1 MRLIFF
7 LQFFSVKSPF
17 FTDPPRQTT
26 PMHPADPRTLGAT
39 LTEGGC
45 NFAIWSN
52 AADAVELC
60 LFNEVNGKLVETRF
74 ALSHRNGPIWHGYLA
89 GVRAGQR
96 YGYRIYGPWQPE
108 YGTRFNAAKLLI
120 DPYTHHLDGE
130 VQYVP
135 EIYSHVT
142 EDGSG
147 AGDTNVRDDRDSAG
161 FVPYSVVTDH
171 PTREIH
177 RPLTSWTSTVIYEA
191 HVQGLTAKNTR
202 IPENERG
209 TYKALGHES
218 TIAHLQHLGV
228 TALELLPIHSY
239 VTEPAI
245 WHRGRKNHWGYNAI
259 AFSAPHAEY
268 ASTDDPV
275 TELQWSVDRLHEAGI
290 EVYLDVVYN
299 HTAEGGVGGP
309 TLSFKGIDNKAWYR
323 QDNNGHYVDVT
334 GCGNTLAASNPHA
347 VRHIIDSLRW
357 WVEVV
362 GVDGFRF
369 DLATALY
376 TSNSAFNS
384 SLMSAIEADSVLRN
398 FKMIAE
404 PWDISRY
411 SLGDFPHPW
420 REWNDRY
427 RDSVRQFWLG
437 DLARGFGEGV
447 SDLASGISG
456 SSDVFY
462 YRGPT
467 SSINFVT
474 AHDGFSLADL
484 VMYSQKHNEPNQED
498 NRDGSNDNRTWNLG
512 VEGPTTDP
520 VINKLRH
527 SLKKSIMTTLMLSAG
542 VPMITMGDEI
552 SRTQNGSNNG
562 YSMPREMFPGIPD
575 SPETFMGG
583 WANKWDLTE
592 DEIDMREAVA
602 ELARIRKTYLADIAA
617 EFFTGRVD
625 LGTQRKDIAWF
636 SLGGREMTDE
646 HWGDGDKRS
655 LTVFI
660 DAGPDRGLLLLLN
673 SSTEETLFTL
683 PDSKWGTS
691 YRRIFDAASPV
702 TLHEP
707 QIQLPEVKVTV
718 APHCAQVWL
727 VTRH

>member
-1 MRLIFF
+1 
-7 LQFFSVKSPF
+7 
-17 FTDPPRQTT
+17 
-26 PMHPADPRTLGAT
+26 MHPADPRTLGAT

-96 YGYRIYGPWQPE
+96 YGYRIYGAWQPE
-108 YGTRFNAAKLLI
+108 YGSRFNAAKLLI
-120 DPYTHHLDGE
+120 DPYTHRLDGNLT
-130 VQYVP
+130 YAP
-135 EIYSHVT
+135 EIYSHVS
-142 EDGSG
+142 EDAIGT
-147 AGDTNVRDDRDSAG
+147 GDSDVRDNRDSAG
-161 FVPYSVVTDH
+161 FVPYSVVTDYQ
-171 PTREIH
+171 PREIH

-191 HVQGLTAKNTR
+191 HVQGLTAKNDR
-202 IPENERG
+202 IPQEERG

-228 TALELLPIHSY
+228 TAVELLPIHSY
-239 VTEPAI
+239 ATEPTI
-245 WHRGRKNHWGYNAI
+245 WARGRKNHWGYNAI
-259 AFSAPHAEY
+259 AFSAPHSEY
-268 ASTDDPV
+268 AATQDPV
-275 TELQWSVDRLHEAGI
+275 LELQESVDRLHEAGI
-290 EVYLDVVYN
+290 EIYLDVVYN
-299 HTAEGGVGGP
+299 HTAEGGVSGP
-309 TLSFKGIDNKAWYR
+309 TLSFKGIDNKSWYR
-323 QDNNGHYVDVT
+323 QDANGNYIDVT
-334 GCGNTLAASNPHA
+334 GCGNTLAASSPHG

-357 WVEVV
+357 WVEVI

-376 TSNSAFNS
+376 TSHSAFNS
-384 SLMSAIEADSVLRN
+384 SLMAAIESDSVLRN
-398 FKMIAE
+398 FKMIVE

-411 SLGDFPHPW
+411 SLGDFPHPL

-437 DLARGFGEGV
+437 DLARGYGEGV
-447 SDLASGISG
+447 SDLASSISG

-467 SSINFVT
+467 SSINFIS
-474 AHDGFSLADL
+474 AHDGFTLADL
-484 VMYSQKHNEPNQED
+484 VMYSAKRNEANQED
-498 NRDGSNDNRTWNLG
+498 NRDGSHENRSWNLG
-512 VEGPTTDP
+512 YEGPTDDP
-520 VINKLRH
+520 VINTRRH

-542 VPMITMGDEI
+542 VPMITMGDEN
-552 SRTQNGSNNG
+552 SRSQAGSNNS
-562 YSMPREMFPGIPD
+562 YSMPKDMHIGIAD

-583 WANKWDLTE
+583 WANKWELN
-592 DEIDMREAVA
+592 DEELDMREAVA
-602 ELARIRKTYLADIAA
+602 ELSRIRKTYLADVAA

-636 SLGGREMTDE
+636 SLGGHEMTDD
-646 HWGDGDKRS
+646 HWEDGDKRS

-673 SSTEETLFTL
+673 SATEETLFTL
-683 PDSKWGTS
+683 PDNHWGS
-691 YRRIFDAASPV
+691 SFRRIFDAASPV
-702 TLHEP
+702 TMHEP
-707 QIQLPEVKVTV
+707 QIQLPEAKVLV

-727 VTRH
+727 VTRS

>member
-1 MRLIFF
+1 
-7 LQFFSVKSPF
+7 
-17 FTDPPRQTT
+17 
-26 PMHPADPRTLGAT
+26 MHPADPRTLGAT
-39 LTEGGC
+39 LTEEGC

-52 AADAVELC
+52 AADAIELC

-96 YGYRIYGPWQPE
+96 YGYRVYGPWQPE
-108 YGTRFNAAKLLI
+108 YGTRFNAAKLSI
-120 DPYTHHLDGE
+120 DPYTHRLDGQL
-130 VQYVP
+130 QYVP
-135 EIYSHVT
+135 EIYAHVAT
-142 EDGSG
+142 NGTGDGDLSQ
-147 AGDTNVRDDRDSAG
+147 RDNRDSAG
-161 FVPYSVVTDH
+161 FVPYSVVTH
-171 PTREIH
+171 HSQREVT

-202 IPENERG
+202 IPKEERG
-209 TYKALGHES
+209 TYKALGHPS

-239 VTEPAI
+239 LTEPGI
-245 WHRGRKNHWGYNAI
+245 WNRGRKNHWGYNAI
-259 AFSAPHAEY
+259 AFSAPHSEY
-268 ASTDDPV
+268 AATDDPI
-275 TELQWSVDRLHEAGI
+275 TELQQSVDQLHLAGI

-323 QDNNGHYVDVT
+323 QDNNGNYRDVT

-357 WVEVV
+357 WVEVI

-376 TSNSAFNS
+376 TSPTAFNS
-384 SLMSAIEADSVLRN
+384 SLMSAIESDSVLRN

-456 SSDVFY
+456 SSDIFY

-474 AHDGFSLADL
+474 AHDGFTLADL
-484 VMYSQKHNEPNQED
+484 VMYSEKHNEANQEE
-498 NRDGSNDNRTWNLG
+498 NRDGSHENRSWNLG
-512 VEGPTTDP
+512 VEGPTNNP
-520 VINKLRH
+520 IINKYRH
-527 SLKKSIMTTLMLSAG
+527 SLKKSMMATLMLSAG

-552 SRTQNGSNNG
+552 SRTQNGSNNT
-562 YSMPREMFPGIPD
+562 YSMPRDMSIDIAD

-583 WANKWDLTE
+583 WANKWDLKD

-602 ELARIRKTYLADIAA
+602 ELSRIRKTYLADIAA

-636 SLGGREMTDE
+636 SLGGHEMTDE
-646 HWGDGDKRS
+646 HWGDGEKRS

-683 PDSKWGTS
+683 PDSTWGSS
-691 YRRIFDAASPV
+691 YRRIFNAASPV

-707 QIQLPEVKVTV
+707 QIQQPSVKVSV

-727 VTRH
+727 VTRQ

>member
-1 MRLIFF
+1 
-7 LQFFSVKSPF
+7 
-17 FTDPPRQTT
+17 
-26 PMHPADPRTLGAT
+26 MHPADPRTLGAT

-96 YGYRIYGPWQPE
+96 YGYRIYGAWQPE
-108 YGTRFNAAKLLI
+108 YGSRFNAAKLLI
-120 DPYTHHLDGE
+120 DPYTHRLDGE
-130 VQYVP
+130 LTYAP
-135 EIYSHVT
+135 EIYSHVA
-142 EDGSG
+142 EDGIG
-147 AGDTNVRDDRDSAG
+147 NGDTSARDNRDSAG
-161 FVPYSVVTDH
+161 FVPYSVVTDYQ
-171 PTREIH
+171 PREIH

-191 HVQGLTAKNTR
+191 HVQGLTAKNER
-202 IPENERG
+202 IPLEERG
-209 TYKALGHES
+209 TYKALGHPS

-228 TALELLPIHSY
+228 TAIELLPIHSY
-239 VTEPAI
+239 ITEPTI
-245 WHRGRKNHWGYNAI
+245 WARGRKNHWGYNAI
-259 AFSAPHAEY
+259 AFSAPHSEY
-268 ASTDDPV
+268 AATSDPV
-275 TELQWSVDRLHEAGI
+275 RELQDSVDRLHEAGI
-290 EVYLDVVYN
+290 EIYLDVVYN

-309 TLSFKGIDNKAWYR
+309 TLSFRGIDNKAWYR
-323 QDNNGHYVDVT
+323 QDAQGNYIDVT

-357 WVEVV
+357 WVEVI

-376 TSNSAFNS
+376 TSHTAFNS
-384 SLMSAIEADSVLRN
+384 SLMSAIESDSVLRN
-398 FKMIAE
+398 FKMIVE

-411 SLGDFPHPW
+411 SLGDFPHPL

-437 DLARGFGEGV
+437 DLARGYGEGV
-447 SDLASGISG
+447 SDLASSISG

-467 SSINFVT
+467 SSINFIS
-474 AHDGFSLADL
+474 AHDGFTLADL
-484 VMYSQKHNEPNQED
+484 VMYSAKRNEANQED
-498 NRDGSNDNRTWNLG
+498 NRDGSNENRSWNLG
-512 VEGPTTDP
+512 HEGPTDDP
-520 VINKLRH
+520 EISAHRH
-527 SLKKSIMTTLMLSAG
+527 SLKKSIMATLLLSAG

-552 SRTQNGSNNG
+552 SRTQAGSNNT
-562 YSMPREMFPGIPD
+562 YSMPKDMHTGIAD

-583 WANKWDLTE
+583 WANKWELS
-592 DEIDMREAVA
+592 DEELDMREAVA
-602 ELARIRKTYLADIAA
+602 ELSRIRKTYLADVAA

-636 SLGGREMTDE
+636 SLGGHEMTDD
-646 HWGDGDKRS
+646 HWEDGDKRS

-673 SSTEETLFTL
+673 SSTDETLFAL
-683 PDSKWGTS
+683 PDSHWGS
-691 YRRIFDAASPV
+691 SFRRIFDAASPV
-702 TLHEP
+702 TMHEP
-707 QIQLPEVKVTV
+707 QIQLPEAKVLV

-727 VTRH
+727 VTRS

>member
-1 MRLIFF
+1 
-7 LQFFSVKSPF
+7 
-17 FTDPPRQTT
+17 
-26 PMHPADPRTLGAT
+26 MHPADPRTLGAT

-96 YGYRIYGPWQPE
+96 YGYRIYGAWQPE
-108 YGTRFNAAKLLI
+108 YGSRFNAAKLLI
-120 DPYTHHLDGE
+120 DPYTHLLDGNLT
-130 VQYVP
+130 YAP
-135 EIYSHVT
+135 EIYSHVS
-142 EDGSG
+142 EDAIGT
-147 AGDTNVRDDRDSAG
+147 GDSDVRDNRDSAG
-161 FVPYSVVTDH
+161 FVPYSVVTDYQ
-171 PTREIH
+171 PREIH

-191 HVQGLTAKNTR
+191 HVQGLTAKNNQ
-202 IPENERG
+202 IPEKERG

-228 TALELLPIHSY
+228 TAVELLPIHSY
-239 VTEPAI
+239 ATEPTI
-245 WHRGRKNHWGYNAI
+245 WARGRKNHWGYNAI
-259 AFSAPHAEY
+259 AFSAPHSEY
-268 ASTDDPV
+268 AATDDPIR
-275 TELQWSVDRLHEAGI
+275 ELQESVDRLHEAGI
-290 EVYLDVVYN
+290 EIYLDVVYN
-299 HTAEGGVGGP
+299 HTAEGGVAGP

-323 QDNNGHYVDVT
+323 QDANGNYIDVT
-334 GCGNTLAASNPHA
+334 GCGNTLAASSPHG

-357 WVEVV
+357 WVEVI

-376 TSNSAFNS
+376 TSHSAFNS
-384 SLMSAIEADSVLRN
+384 SLMAAIESDSVLRN
-398 FKMIAE
+398 FKMIVE

-411 SLGDFPHPW
+411 SLGDFPHPL

-437 DLARGFGEGV
+437 DLARGYGEGV
-447 SDLASGISG
+447 SDLASSISG

-467 SSINFVT
+467 SSINFIS
-474 AHDGFSLADL
+474 AHDGFTLADL
-484 VMYSQKHNEPNQED
+484 VMYSAKRNEANQED
-498 NRDGSNDNRTWNLG
+498 NRDGSHENRSWNLG
-512 VEGPTTDP
+512 HEGSTDDP
-520 VINKLRH
+520 VINARRH

-552 SRTQNGSNNG
+552 SRTQAGSNNS
-562 YSMPREMFPGIPD
+562 YSMPKDMHIGIAD

-583 WANKWDLTE
+583 WANKWELN
-592 DEIDMREAVA
+592 DEELDMREAVA
-602 ELARIRKTYLADIAA
+602 ELSRIRKTYLADVAA

-636 SLGGREMTDE
+636 SLGGHEMTDD
-646 HWGDGDKRS
+646 HWEDGDKRS

-673 SSTEETLFTL
+673 SATEETLFTL
-683 PDSKWGTS
+683 PDNHWGS
-691 YRRIFDAASPV
+691 SFRRIFDAASTV
-702 TLHEP
+702 TMHEP
-707 QIQLPEVKVTV
+707 QIQLPEAKVLV

-727 VTRH
+727 VTRS

>member
-1 MRLIFF
+1 
-7 LQFFSVKSPF
+7 
-17 FTDPPRQTT
+17 
-26 PMHPADPRTLGAT
+26 MHPADPRTLGAT

-96 YGYRIYGPWQPE
+96 YGYRVYGAWQPE
-108 YGTRFNAAKLLI
+108 YGSRFNAAKLLI
-120 DPYTHHLDGE
+120 DPYTHRLDGNLT
-130 VQYVP
+130 YAP
-135 EIYSHVT
+135 EIYSHVAQDAIGT
-142 EDGSG
+142 
-147 AGDTNVRDDRDSAG
+147 GDSNLRDNRDSAG
-161 FVPYSVVTDH
+161 FVPYSVVTDYQ
-171 PTREIH
+171 PREIH

-191 HVQGLTAKNTR
+191 HVQGLTAKNER
-202 IPENERG
+202 IPKDERG

-228 TALELLPIHSY
+228 TAVELLPIHSY
-239 VTEPAI
+239 ATEPTI
-245 WHRGRKNHWGYNAI
+245 WARGRKNHWGYNAI
-259 AFSAPHAEY
+259 AFSAPHSEY
-268 ASTDDPV
+268 AATQDPV
-275 TELQWSVDRLHEAGI
+275 LELQESIDCLHEAGI
-290 EVYLDVVYN
+290 EIYLDVVYN
-299 HTAEGGVGGP
+299 HTAEGGVSGP

-323 QDNNGHYVDVT
+323 QDANGNYIDVT
-334 GCGNTLAASNPHA
+334 GCGNTLAASSPHG

-357 WVEVV
+357 WVEVI

-376 TSNSAFNS
+376 TSHSAFNS
-384 SLMSAIEADSVLRN
+384 SLMAAIESDSVLRN
-398 FKMIAE
+398 FKMIVE

-411 SLGDFPHPW
+411 SLGDFPHPL

-437 DLARGFGEGV
+437 DLARGYGEGV
-447 SDLASGISG
+447 SDLASSISG

-467 SSINFVT
+467 SSINFIS
-474 AHDGFSLADL
+474 AHDGFTLADL
-484 VMYSQKHNEPNQED
+484 VMYSAKRNEANQED
-498 NRDGSNDNRTWNLG
+498 NRDGSHENRSWNLG
-512 VEGPTTDP
+512 HEGPTDDP
-520 VINKLRH
+520 VINAHRH

-552 SRTQNGSNNG
+552 SRSQAGSNNS
-562 YSMPREMFPGIPD
+562 YSMPRDMHIGIAD

-583 WANKWDLTE
+583 WANKWELSE
-592 DEIDMREAVA
+592 EELDMREAVA
-602 ELARIRKTYLADIAA
+602 ELSRIRKTYLADVAA
-617 EFFTGRVD
+617 DFFTGRVD

-636 SLGGREMTDE
+636 SLGGHEMTDD
-646 HWGDGDKRS
+646 HWEDGDKRS

-673 SSTEETLFTL
+673 SATEETLFTL
-683 PDSKWGTS
+683 PDSHWGS
-691 YRRIFDAASPV
+691 SFRRIFDAASPV
-702 TLHEP
+702 TMHEP
-707 QIQLPEVKVTV
+707 QIQMPEAKVLV

-727 VTRH
+727 VTRS

>member
-1 MRLIFF
+1 
-7 LQFFSVKSPF
+7 
-17 FTDPPRQTT
+17 
-26 PMHPADPRTLGAT
+26 MHPADPRTLGAT

-45 NFAIWSN
+45 NFAIWSI

-96 YGYRIYGPWQPE
+96 YGYRVYGSWQPE
-108 YGTRFNAAKLLI
+108 YGSRFNAAKLLI
-120 DPYTHHLDGE
+120 DPYTHRLDGNLT
-130 VQYVP
+130 YTP
-135 EIYSHVT
+135 EIYSHVAQDAIGT
-142 EDGSG
+142 
-147 AGDTNVRDDRDSAG
+147 GDSDVRDNRDSAG
-161 FVPYSVVTDH
+161 FVPYSVVTDYQ
-171 PTREIH
+171 PREIH

-191 HVQGLTAKNTR
+191 HVQGLTAKNDR
-202 IPENERG
+202 IPEEERG

-228 TALELLPIHSY
+228 TAVELLPIHSY
-239 VTEPAI
+239 ATEPTI
-245 WHRGRKNHWGYNAI
+245 WARGRKNHWGYNAI
-259 AFSAPHAEY
+259 AFSAPHSEY
-268 ASTDDPV
+268 AATDDPIG
-275 TELQWSVDRLHEAGI
+275 ELQESVDRLHEAGI
-290 EVYLDVVYN
+290 EIYLDVVYN
-299 HTAEGGVGGP
+299 HTAEGGVSGP
-309 TLSFKGIDNKAWYR
+309 TLSFKGIDNKSWYR
-323 QDNNGHYVDVT
+323 QDANGNYIDVT
-334 GCGNTLAASNPHA
+334 GCGNTLAASSPHG

-357 WVEVV
+357 WVEVI

-376 TSNSAFNS
+376 TSHSAFNS
-384 SLMSAIEADSVLRN
+384 SLMAAIESDSVLRN
-398 FKMIAE
+398 FKMIVE

-411 SLGDFPHPW
+411 SLGDFPHPL

-437 DLARGFGEGV
+437 DLARGYGEGV
-447 SDLASGISG
+447 SDLASSISG

-467 SSINFVT
+467 SSINFIS
-474 AHDGFSLADL
+474 AHDGFTLADL
-484 VMYSQKHNEPNQED
+484 VMYSAKRNEANQED
-498 NRDGSNDNRTWNLG
+498 NRDGSHENRSWNLG
-512 VEGPTTDP
+512 HEGPTNDP
-520 VINKLRH
+520 VINAHRH

-552 SRTQNGSNNG
+552 SRSQAGSNNS
-562 YSMPREMFPGIPD
+562 YSMPKDMHVGIAD

-583 WANKWDLTE
+583 WANKWELN
-592 DEIDMREAVA
+592 DEELDMREVVA
-602 ELARIRKTYLADIAA
+602 ELSRIRKTYLADVAA

-636 SLGGREMTDE
+636 SLGGHEMTDD
-646 HWGDGDKRS
+646 HWEDGDKRS

-673 SSTEETLFTL
+673 SATEETLFTL
-683 PDSKWGTS
+683 PDSHWGS
-691 YRRIFDAASPV
+691 SFRRIFDAASPV
-702 TLHEP
+702 TMHEP
-707 QIQLPEVKVTV
+707 QIQLPEAKVLV

-727 VTRH
+727 VTRS

>member
-1 MRLIFF
+1 
-7 LQFFSVKSPF
+7 
-17 FTDPPRQTT
+17 
-26 PMHPADPRTLGAT
+26 MHPADPRTLGAT

-74 ALSHRNGPIWHGYLA
+74 ALSHRNGPVWHGYLA

-96 YGYRIYGPWQPE
+96 YGYRVYGAWQPE
-108 YGTRFNAAKLLI
+108 YGSRFNAAKLLI
-120 DPYTHHLDGE
+120 DPYAHRLDGNLT
-130 VQYVP
+130 YAP
-135 EIYSHVT
+135 EIYSHVA
-142 EDGSG
+142 EDAIGT
-147 AGDTNVRDDRDSAG
+147 GDSDVRDNRDSAG
-161 FVPYSVVTDH
+161 FVPYSVVTDYQ
-171 PTREIH
+171 PREIH

-191 HVQGLTAKNTR
+191 HVQGLTAKNNQ
-202 IPENERG
+202 IPEEVRG

-228 TALELLPIHSY
+228 TAVELLPIHSY
-239 VTEPAI
+239 STEPTI
-245 WHRGRKNHWGYNAI
+245 WARGRKNHWGYNAI
-259 AFSAPHAEY
+259 AFSAPHSEY
-268 ASTDDPV
+268 AATQDPV
-275 TELQWSVDRLHEAGI
+275 LELQESVDRLHEAGI
-290 EVYLDVVYN
+290 EIYLDVVYN
-299 HTAEGGVGGP
+299 HTAEGGVSGP
-309 TLSFKGIDNKAWYR
+309 TFSFKGIDNKSWYR
-323 QDNNGHYVDVT
+323 QDANGNYIDVT
-334 GCGNTLAASNPHA
+334 GCGNTLAASSPHA

-357 WVEVV
+357 WVEVI

-376 TSNSAFNS
+376 TSHSAFNS
-384 SLMSAIEADSVLRN
+384 SLMAAIESDSVLRN
-398 FKMIAE
+398 FKMIVE

-411 SLGDFPHPW
+411 SLGDFPHPL

-437 DLARGFGEGV
+437 DLARGYGEGV
-447 SDLASGISG
+447 SDLASSISG

-467 SSINFVT
+467 SSINFIS
-474 AHDGFSLADL
+474 AHDGFTLADL
-484 VMYSQKHNEPNQED
+484 VMYSAKRNEANQED
-498 NRDGSNDNRTWNLG
+498 NRDGSHENRSWNLG
-512 VEGPTTDP
+512 HEGPTNDP
-520 VINKLRH
+520 VINAHRH

-552 SRTQNGSNNG
+552 SRSQAGSNNS
-562 YSMPREMFPGIPD
+562 YSMPKDMHIGIAD

-583 WANKWDLTE
+583 WANKWELS
-592 DEIDMREAVA
+592 DEELDMREAVT
-602 ELARIRKTYLADIAA
+602 ELSRIRKTYLADVAA

-636 SLGGREMTDE
+636 SLGGHEMTDD
-646 HWGDGDKRS
+646 HWEDGDKRS

-673 SSTEETLFTL
+673 SATEETLFTL
-683 PDSKWGTS
+683 PDSHWGS
-691 YRRIFDAASPV
+691 SFRRIFDAASPV
-702 TLHEP
+702 TMHEP
-707 QIQLPEVKVTV
+707 QIQLPEAKVLV

-727 VTRH
+727 VTRG